1 MVVHRNAP
9 LTPTGRLRLAR
20 CVVDDGWPV
29 RRAAERFQVAH
40 TTAARWAGRYRH
52 DGEQAMD
59 DRSSRP
65 HRSPQ
70 RTSRAVED
78 EVLRL
83 RDEHKI
89 GPGRI
94 AGRVPVAASTV
105 HQVLRRHHRPI
116 LAACDRATG
125 EPVRRY
131 EHPRPGELVHVDVKK
146 LGRIPEGGGHR
157 VLGRAAGRGN
167 QARACGGGYLF
178 LHTAL
183 DDHSRL
189 AYTETLADEKAAT
202 CAAFLRRAQ
211 AWFTGHGVTIERVL
225 TDNAWS
231 YRKNTWQQV
240 CTDLGI
246 ARRFTR
252 PWRPQTNG
260 KVERYHRTLLDE
272 WAYQQPYHSE
282 RERQRTFADWLDWY
296 NFHRPHT
303 AIHGAPPADRVP
315 NLSGSHT

>member
-1 MVVHRNAP
+1 M
-9 LTPTGRLRLAR
+9 
-20 CVVDDGWPV
+20 

-52 DGEQAMD
+52 GGERATD

-65 HRSPQ
+65 RHSPQ
-70 RTSRAVED
+70 RTSRAVEE

-89 GPGRI
+89 GPLRI

-105 HQVLRRHHRPI
+105 HQVLRRHHRPS

-131 EHPRPGELVHVDVKK
+131 ERHRPGELVHVDVKK

-167 QARACGGGYLF
+167 QARACGGGYLC

-189 AYTETLADEKAAT
+189 AYTEALADEKAAT
-202 CAAFLRRAQ
+202 CAAFLHRAQ

-231 YRKNTWQQV
+231 YRKNTWQQA
-240 CTDLGI
+240 CADLSI

-282 RERQRTFADWLDWY
+282 NERQQAFDDWLDWY

-303 AIHGAPPADRVP
+303 AIRGAPPANRIT
-315 NLSGSHT
+315 NLPESHT